1 MKFIFPLPC
10 LNTMHKVGIK
20 NMVCPRCIMAVQEVL
35 KSMMVDFER
44 VELGQVLFEQRPDES
59 FLRDFEE
66 KLTALGFSLARSRE
80 TVWVEM
86 TKLTLI
92 QLLEGGDMKGEA
104 PLSDL
109 LSSKTGL
116 PYSRLSHLFS
126 SMEGMSIEQYF
137 IGLKIEKAKEWL
149 SYESMNISEIAWS
162 LDYSSVQHFSAQFKK
177 VTGLTPSQFK
187 KLNQK
192 PRIFLDQVG
201 KSPH

>member
-1 MKFIFPLPC
+1 
-10 LNTMHKVGIK
+10 
-20 NMVCPRCIMAVQEVL
+20 MVCPRCIMAVQEVL

>member
-1 MKFIFPLPC
+1 
-10 LNTMHKVGIK
+10 
-20 NMVCPRCIMAVQEVL
+20 MVCPRCIMAVEGVL
-35 KSMMVDFER
+35 SAMKMDFER
-44 VELGQVLFEQRPDES
+44 VELGQVLFEQKPGES

-66 KLTALGFSLARSRE
+66 KLIALGFSLARSRE
-80 TVWVEM
+80 TVWVEE

-92 QLLEGGDMKGEA
+92 KLLEGGKMKGAA

-109 LSSKTGL
+109 LSGKTGL

-126 SMEGMSIEQYF
+126 SLQGMSIEQYF

-201 KSPH
+201 KPIL

>member
-1 MKFIFPLPC
+1 
-10 LNTMHKVGIK
+10 MHKVGIK

>member
-1 MKFIFPLPC
+1 
-10 LNTMHKVGIK
+10 MHKVGIK
-20 NMVCPRCIMAVQEVL
+20 NMVCPRCVMAVQEVL

-44 VELGQVLFEQRPDES
+44 VELGQVMFEQRPDGS
-59 FLRDFEE
+59 FLKDFEE
-66 KLTALGFSLARSRE
+66 KLGPLGFSLARSRE
-80 TVWVEM
+80 TVWVET

-92 QLLEGGDMKGEA
+92 QLLEGGNIKGES

-126 SMEGMSIEQYF
+126 SLEGMSIEQYF

-201 KSPH
+201 KSQH